1 MNPGKSKKSCM
12 VFTVYICCIDYMD
25 KMLDLLVNDHA
36 VENENGQVGNQ
47 FNDEKLHPKNVDVNV
62 GTVQA

>member
-1 MNPGKSKKSCM
+1 M
-12 VFTVYICCIDYMD
+12 YICCIDYLD

>member
-1 MNPGKSKKSCM
+1 MNPGKSKCI
-12 VFTVYICCIDYMD
+12 FTVYICCIDYSD

-36 VENENGQVGNQ
+36 VENENGQVGYQ